1 MRITLVQTK
10 LFWENPAQNLA
21 QLEEKLAPLA
31 GKTDLILLPEMFT
44 TGFTMKAITFAET
57 ERNTTYKWLK
67 LQSAKLDSAIVGS
80 FIFRKNNKYF
90 NRLVFITPDGGY
102 SDYDK
107 RHLFSLA
114 GEDKTYTAGD
124 KRLIVEWRG
133 WRICPQICYD
143 LRFPAF
149 SRNKIGRDGYD
160 LLLYVA
166 NWPKPRIQHWKT
178 LLEARAIENQ
188 SFVAGLNIVGT
199 DGNQH
204 EYSGDSMIFDCMG
217 KKILDLGN
225 SESVQT
231 IEIELSAQ
239 NEWRQKF
246 PALADADVVRVIR

>member
-102 SDYDK
+102 SDWRARIK
-107 RHLFSLA
+107 RTPRAINGSLLNGVAGEFVLKFVTICGFQRFHEIKLGEMAMICYFMLPIGRSRASNIGRLCSKHVRLKTKVSSLA
-114 GEDKTYTAGD
+114 S
-124 KRLIVEWRG
+124 I
-133 WRICPQICYD
+133 
-143 LRFPAF
+143 
-149 SRNKIGRDGYD
+149 
-160 LLLYVA
+160 
-166 NWPKPRIQHWKT
+166 
-178 LLEARAIENQ
+178 LLEPTEISMNIRAI
-188 SFVAGLNIVGT
+188 
-199 DGNQH
+199 
-204 EYSGDSMIFDCMG
+204 
-217 KKILDLGN
+217 
-225 SESVQT
+225 
-231 IEIELSAQ
+231 
-239 NEWRQKF
+239 R
-246 PALADADVVRVIR
+246 

>member
-1 MRITLVQTK
+1 MRITLIQTS

-44 TGFTMKAITFAET
+44 TGFTMKAITFGET
-57 ERNTTYKWLK
+57 ERKKTFKWLK
-67 LQSAKLDSAIVGS
+67 HQSSQLNAAIVGS
-80 FIFRKNNKYF
+80 YIHKKGPKYF
-90 NRLVFITPDGGY
+90 NRLVFMTPDGGY

-114 GEDKTYTAGD
+114 GENEAFTAGD
-124 KRLIVEWRG
+124 KRVIVNWRG
-133 WRICPQICYD
+133 WRICPLICYD
-143 LRFPAF
+143 LRFPVF
-149 SRNKIGRDGYD
+149 SRNKIGQKGYD

-166 NWPKPRIQHWKT
+166 NWPQPRIHHWKT

-188 SFVAGLNIVGT
+188 SFVAGINIVGT

-204 EYSGDSMIFDCMG
+204 KYSGDSMIFDCMG

-225 SESVQT
+225 EEGIQT
-231 IEIELSAQ
+231 IEMELSAQ

-246 PALADADVVRVIR
+246 PALADADVFRLVR